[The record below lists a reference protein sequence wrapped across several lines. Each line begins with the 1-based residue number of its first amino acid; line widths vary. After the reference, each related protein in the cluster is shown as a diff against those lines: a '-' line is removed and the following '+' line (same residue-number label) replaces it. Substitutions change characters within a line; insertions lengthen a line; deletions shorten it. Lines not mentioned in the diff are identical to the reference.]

1 MILRI
6 INKNAMQS
14 SNECNSRKH
23 VIVDKIVFLRVSGA
37 RVGGH
42 SVTQA
47 RRVSRSVYNRTQARA
62 MRNALLAV
70 CVLLPVLVES
80 TGCAAGKY
88 KVGSGSAQ
96 AGTCLDC
103 GTGTYKALAGDS
115 LCLGC
120 PANSV
125 SAPGSTSLIQCIC
138 KGGYNGPDGGP
149 CSACLPTAELTCGGT
164 CPCSPMTGSSGTIQ
178 ERSGNYQNNENCWW
192 RITSSSVITW
202 RFTMFQTQ
210 FCWDKVYIEN
220 CPTSTCNTGVDH
232 LSYLCSDLIST
243 TPHASYRPH
252 SNSVWTNQPGS
263 GKNTLQLRFTSD
275 WSDVKAGF
283 SGIWSL
289 PPPGACS
296 SPTSCVANSYYSF
309 AGTVGCQTCP
319 SNSASPAGSMA
330 IGACVC
336 NAGFVRANGALCTQ
350 CGAGTYESGDVCQT
364 CPSNS
369 LSAAG
374 SMAIEACKCNAGF
387 GGVNGALCTQC
398 GAGTYESGDVC
409 VSCPLYSNSAA
420 QSASCVCN
428 AGFITG
434 NAGQCACAANKYF
447 SNSLVRCE
455 NCPASSSSPS
465 YSTAASAC
473 VCNAGFGGANGA
485 VCTQCVAGTYELGDV
500 CVSCPLYSN
509 SAAQSTSCVCN
520 AGFIAGN
527 AGQCACAANKYFSD
541 SLVQCENCP
550 ASSTSPLHST
560 AASACVCNVGHTG
573 ADGGPCSACVAG
585 KYKTTTGSVACTLC
599 IPGKFSGG
607 GH

>member
-1 MILRI
+1 
-6 INKNAMQS
+6 MQS
-14 SNECNSRKH
+14 SHECDSRKH
-23 VIVDKIVFLRVSGA
+23 VIVDMIVFLRVSGA
-37 RVGGH
+37 RVRGH
-42 SVTQA
+42 GVTQA
-47 RRVSRSVYNRTQARA
+47 RRVSRSVYNRTVARA

-70 CVLLPVLVES
+70 CVLLPVLAES

-88 KVGSGSAQ
+88 KVDSAS
-96 AGTCLDC
+96 AEGGTCLNCD
-103 GTGTYKALAGDS
+103 TGTYKALAGDS

-125 SAPGSTSLIQCIC
+125 SAPGSTSLTQCIC
-138 KGGYNGPDGGP
+138 NAGYNGTDGGP
-149 CSACLPTAELTCGGT
+149 CSECLWPTAELTCGGT

-178 ERSGNYQNNENCWW
+178 ERSGNYQNDENCWW

-220 CPTSTCNTGVDH
+220 CPTSTCNTGVVR
-232 LSYLCSDLIST
+232 LSHLCSDLIST

-252 SNSVWTNQPGS
+252 YNSVWTNQPGS
-263 GKNTLQLRFTSD
+263 GKKTLQLRFTSD
-275 WSDVKAGF
+275 QSVVKAGF
-283 SGIWSL
+283 SGVWSL

-336 NAGFVRANGALCTQ
+336 NAGFAGANGALCTQ

-387 GGVNGALCTQC
+387 GGANGALCTQC

-409 VSCPLYSNSAA
+409 ASCPLDSNSVA
-420 QSASCVCN
+420 QSTSCVCN
-428 AGFITG
+428 TGFMAG
-434 NAGQCACAANKYF
+434 NAGKCVSKACAANEYF
-447 SNSLVRCE
+447 SDSLVSCE
-455 NCPASSSSPS
+455 NCPASSTSPS
-465 YSTAASAC
+465 DSTAASAC
-473 VCNAGFGGANGA
+473 VCNAGYIGANGA
-485 VCTQCVAGTYELGDV
+485 ACSICDGGTYKVGSDPGI
-500 CVSCPLYSN
+500 CDACPSF
-509 SAAQSTSCVCN
+509 STSTAGSTACRCN
-520 AGFIAGN
+520 AGYTSADG
-527 AGQCACAANKYFSD
+527 GLCSACAIGKYNEATGSAAHSRQVLSD
-541 SLVQCENCP
+541 SL
-550 ASSTSPLHST
+550 
-560 AASACVCNVGHTG
+560 GR
-573 ADGGPCSACVAG
+573 
-585 KYKTTTGSVACTLC
+585 
-599 IPGKFSGG
+599 I
-607 GH
+607 